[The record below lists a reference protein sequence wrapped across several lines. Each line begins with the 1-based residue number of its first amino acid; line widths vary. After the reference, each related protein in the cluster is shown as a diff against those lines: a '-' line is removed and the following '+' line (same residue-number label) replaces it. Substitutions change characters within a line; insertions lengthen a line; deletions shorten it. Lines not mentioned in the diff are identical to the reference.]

1 MAETTWYTEEQVQNI
16 RKESYAKGFEQVRDT
31 YLSQISDESLT
42 VLEKFGAEAP
52 KLLNDYACAVE
63 DALVEEVSRHQE
75 TKTKLEAAQ
84 KLLGIFNK
92 EPEEEKEKEEPQEF
106 RMAGKL
112 ASYGKV

>member
-16 RKESYAKGFEQVRDT
+16 RKESYAKGLEQVRDT

-63 DALVEEVSRHQE
+63 DALVEEVSRHKE
-75 TKTKLEAAQ
+75 TQTKLEAAQ
-84 KLLGIFNK
+84 KLLGIFDK
-92 EPEEEKEKEEPQEF
+92 EPEEEEKEEPQKF

-112 ASYGKV
+112 AAYGKV